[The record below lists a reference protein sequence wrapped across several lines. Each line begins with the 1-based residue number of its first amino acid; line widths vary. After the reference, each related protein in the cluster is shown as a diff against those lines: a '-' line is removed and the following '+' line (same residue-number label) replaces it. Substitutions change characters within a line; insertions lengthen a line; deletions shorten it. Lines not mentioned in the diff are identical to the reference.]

1 MKTKSIIVSFYNI
14 VANLNHVKV
23 RCEWAKLYTVLTVPR
38 VRHWE
43 AVDWNAVRE
52 YRTESHILSCLLVNY
67 AIDYGRRTDGCL
79 HSWQISCRRCCS
91 CCRCYWCCCCCCMFF
106 LCSAA
111 GETLSTVS
119 PVYFR
124 RTCQQVTGRD
134 HAECCRLKSIFLILL
149 ACPTELW
156 HLQSCRRTFASRG
169 NRKTDVE
176 RHAKRKRWYKHEI
189 MNREIITGCCSNGS
203 ERISIAKH
211 NFLWLINWHIAIF

>member
-1 MKTKSIIVSFYNI
+1 MWVSEALYGADGSPSATLGSCGLKRRQRIPHGIAHSFLP
-14 VANLNHVKV
+14 VG
-23 RCEWAKLYTVLTVPR
+23 KLRYWLRP
-38 VRHWE
+38 
-43 AVDWNAVRE
+43 
-52 YRTESHILSCLLVNY
+52 
-67 AIDYGRRTDGCL
+67 TDGGCL